1 MGKLNLRRGE
11 AVGFADRSVASGLS
25 CWNPDFLLTRL
36 EERELSLPECSVLSA
51 QQEEQ
56 RYLRD
61 GASVN
66 RGIACQALSTVQAHG
81 LDNASDGC

>member
-11 AVGFADRSVASGLS
+11 AVEFAERSVASGLS

-51 QQEEQ
+51 QQE
-56 RYLRD
+56 
-61 GASVN
+61 
-66 RGIACQALSTVQAHG
+66 
-81 LDNASDGC
+81 